1 MKRLSYQRL
10 LSSKYIPS
18 QGIAFDLFQRRT
30 EHDPKWKWIPI
41 RRLPIRAVK
50 IDRRRLQYE
59 GDTSRENIDHIFR
72 NFYQEAW
79 EPIEIT
85 EDYYLLNGMVQL
97 KVAERIG
104 LRYIDAVMK
113 IHKTAAEKLQLRK
126 MYRRVR
132 AARSLKL
139 RLFRQLG
146 IEELASRG

>member
-1 MKRLSYQRL
+1 MKRLSYQKL

-72 NFYQEAW
+72 YFYQEAW

-85 EDYYLLNGMVQL
+85 DDQYLLNGVVQL
-97 KVAERIG
+97 KVAEQIG
-104 LRYIDAVMK
+104 LRYIDVAKRVPK
-113 IHKTAAEKLQLRK
+113 SETEKN
-126 MYRRVR
+126 
-132 AARSLKL
+132 
-139 RLFRQLG
+139 
-146 IEELASRG
+146 